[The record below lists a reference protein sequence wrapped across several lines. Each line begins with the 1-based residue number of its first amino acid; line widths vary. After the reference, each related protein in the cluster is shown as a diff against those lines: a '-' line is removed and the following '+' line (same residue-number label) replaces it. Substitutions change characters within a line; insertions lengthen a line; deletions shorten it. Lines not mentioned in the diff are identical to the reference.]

1 MPVRNESFD
10 VVFKKHVKQN
20 AFPKVLRL
28 QVAICKLISN
38 DQFEFYI
45 CLP

>member
-10 VVFKKHVKQN
+10 VFFKKRVKQN
-20 AFPKVLRL
+20 TFPKILRP

-38 DQFEFYI
+38 DQFEFYVY
-45 CLP
+45 LP